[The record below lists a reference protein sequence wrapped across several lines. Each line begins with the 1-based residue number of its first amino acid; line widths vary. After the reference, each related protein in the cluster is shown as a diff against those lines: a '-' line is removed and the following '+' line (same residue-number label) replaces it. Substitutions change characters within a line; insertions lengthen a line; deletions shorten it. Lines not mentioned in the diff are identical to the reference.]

1 MLKNLKLK
9 KEQLWN
15 HYMYMYC
22 FIIPTCPMN
31 YLYLQFLNAVI
42 HWIYDVSE
50 LPMELLCINMKY
62 MYTM

>member
-1 MLKNLKLK
+1 MN
-9 KEQLWN
+9 
-15 HYMYMYC
+15 YMY
-22 FIIPTCPMN
+22 
-31 YLYLQFLNAVI
+31 LQYLNAVI